1 MTPRLQDQNCKF
13 FTSLFSHN
21 SHKRLEHI
29 ENQTKNRKMTRK
41 PQNLTEYKERERENF
56 RFSHINGKYPRSTI
70 FNNFKL
76 LSVCSIQIVIYRF
89 LNKSLVE
96 NSSKDQKAFVIIKL
110 NPWIRTPPCLLKA
123 FSQWRVKLL
132 GVN

>member
-76 LSVCSIQIVIYRF
+76 LSVCSIQIVICIF

-96 NSSKDQKAFVIIKL
+96 NSSKDQKAFVINQIESL
-110 NPWIRTPPCLLKA
+110 DSYPSLPA
-123 FSQWRVKLL
+123 E
-132 GVN
+132 GVQLVESKIAGR

>member
-21 SHKRLEHI
+21 SYKRLEHI

-76 LSVCSIQIVIYRF
+76 LSVCSIQIVICIF

-96 NSSKDQKAFVIIKL
+96 NSSKDQKAFVINQIESL
-110 NPWIRTPPCLLKA
+110 DSYPSLPA
-123 FSQWRVKLL
+123 E
-132 GVN
+132 GVQLVESKIARR